1 MKRLLVAIAIAPIAL
16 FAAGAGA
23 DDVYR
28 GLAKGSPDLYEPHA
42 PADAAV
48 GVQPGVGDSAA
59 PYGRAGERNPG
70 LFPGARTGG
79 ADNRPGSWARDIY
92 PGFCGGNP
100 ALNC

>member
-1 MKRLLVAIAIAPIAL
+1 MKRLLSAIAIAPIAL
-16 FAAGAGA
+16 FAAGVGA

-28 GLAKGSPDLYEPHA
+28 GLAKGSPDLQEPHLS
-42 PADAAV
+42 ADAAV

-70 LFPGARTGG
+70 LFPGTRSGRT
-79 ADNRPGSWARDIY
+79 DNRPGSWARDIY

-100 ALNC
+100 DLSS

>member
-1 MKRLLVAIAIAPIAL
+1 MKRLLATIAIAL
-16 FAAGAGA
+16 FATGAGA

-59 PYGRAGERNPG
+59 PYGRAGERSPA
-70 LFPGARTGG
+70 LFPAGRTGG
-79 ADNRPGSWARDIY
+79 ADNRSSGWARDIY
-92 PGFCGGNP
+92 TGFCGGN
-100 ALNC
+100 ADLNC